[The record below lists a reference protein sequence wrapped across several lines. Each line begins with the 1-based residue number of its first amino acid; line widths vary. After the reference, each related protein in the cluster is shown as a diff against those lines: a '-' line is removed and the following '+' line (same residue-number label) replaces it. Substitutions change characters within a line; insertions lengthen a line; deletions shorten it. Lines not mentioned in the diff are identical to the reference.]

1 MYSVERC
8 IESVFEVY
16 KVMTI
21 TCLLGPSSL
30 TPPHAAH
37 AQHVPGAPPAH
48 AAPLYSI
55 LSHGFRARR
64 GSTLSPARHPA
75 PPSCTSTLRRL
86 RERAWQPPGTPGA
99 SPHMPS
105 ARPGPQAPTP
115 ASLRTML
122 RGGAPDC
129 RRGGA
134 VPLALAHP
142 DLHHAAPV
150 GPSVARAAM
159 CTVRPRYLIPY
170 EAIRAARGRRIHFA
184 ALSASMHNL
193 LSSHQQHL
201 EVCDGLDMVVTC
213 GDGMLT
219 KRQGG
224 R

>member
-55 LSHGFRARR
+55 LSHGFRAAASPRPRR
-64 GSTLSPARHPA
+64 GYTLSPARHPAPPARHPA

-86 RERAWQPPGTPGA
+86 RERAWQPPGTPSA

-159 CTVRPRYLIPY
+159 CTVHPRYLIPY
-170 EAIRAARGRRIHFA
+170 EAIRAAR
-184 ALSASMHNL
+184 ALIDYRVL
-193 LSSHQQHL
+193 L
-201 EVCDGLDMVVTC
+201 
-213 GDGMLT
+213 
-219 KRQGG
+219 
-224 R
+224 

>member
-55 LSHGFRARR
+55 LSHGFRAAASPRPRR
-64 GSTLSPARHPA
+64 GYTLSRPLGTRRHPPA
-75 PPSCTSTLRRL
+75 SCTSTLRRL
-86 RERAWQPPGTPGA
+86 RERAWQPPGTPSA

-115 ASLRTML
+115 ASRRTML
-122 RGGAPDC
+122 RGRAPDC
-129 RRGGA
+129 RRGLCRS
-134 VPLALAHP
+134 PLLI
-142 DLHHAAPV
+142 LICI
-150 GPSVARAAM
+150 M
-159 CTVRPRYLIPY
+159 PRLW
-170 EAIRAARGRRIHFA
+170 AQA
-184 ALSASMHNL
+184 
-193 LSSHQQHL
+193 
-201 EVCDGLDMVVTC
+201 
-213 GDGMLT
+213 
-219 KRQGG
+219 
-224 R
+224 